1 MGTEEDANGDLA
13 RRVSPTLQP
22 GRGSVPPSDSTREA
36 TGEDFLFHLYR
47 GSELLQDSRVLEAK
61 EELEHALLLQPRDP
75 KGQDLLATVYFRI
88 GAFPRAIQIYERLRA
103 DSPEDT
109 SLKLNL
115 ALCYLKTG
123 QAQAARIELEDVVR
137 IHPEHRRAWG
147 YLGLAYERVGEF
159 DKAVSAF
166 VQGGH
171 TVMAKRISDR
181 RTGNSINVANAAQAA
196 ESVEIREAA
205 SQAFN
210 ELDAGE
216 LSFALAEPATH
227 QTGTWRSVE
236 LGEGADSVPHG
247 RTLPNVT
254 APPPPSAEA
263 ARVRSMSSHSAP
275 AQSSLPSLGDLVR
288 TSFFETDAPMVL
300 DPSGLLAVRLVKG
313 ERSCAARLDAL
324 RMYSGAIQTSVL
336 ERRARGASLG
346 EPFGGLGGPLMR
358 IDGDGPLL
366 LGPRPSRHI
375 VAFSVREEVFFL
387 REDVVLA
394 FDLGITFENSRLAQG
409 DQEALPI
416 VQLRGPGAIAIELLD
431 PLRTLDVIASSLD
444 PELGTVTARASSVVG
459 WIGRLVPRAV
469 MASDAPSGQRGL
481 VRFSGDGTLLLS
493 GR

>member
-1 MGTEEDANGDLA
+1 MGTEEDANGDVS

-22 GRGSVPPSDSTREA
+22 GRGSVHPPTVHPPSDSTRET

-123 QAQAARIELEDVVR
+123 QAQGARVELEDVVR
-137 IHPEHRRAWG
+137 LHPEHKRAWG

-171 TVMAKRISDR
+171 SVMAKRISDR
-181 RTGNSINVANAAQAA
+181 RTGHSINVVSAAQAA
-196 ESVEIREAA
+196 ESVEIRQAA

-216 LSFALAEPATH
+216 LSFALAEPASH
-227 QTGTWRSVE
+227 QTGTWRSIE
-236 LGEGADSVPHG
+236 LGEGADVAPPPAG

-263 ARVRSMSSHSAP
+263 ARVRSMSS
-275 AQSSLPSLGDLVR
+275 L
-288 TSFFETDAPMVL
+288 
-300 DPSGLLAVRLVKG
+300 
-313 ERSCAARLDAL
+313 
-324 RMYSGAIQTSVL
+324 
-336 ERRARGASLG
+336 
-346 EPFGGLGGPLMR
+346 
-358 IDGDGPLL
+358 
-366 LGPRPSRHI
+366 
-375 VAFSVREEVFFL
+375 
-387 REDVVLA
+387 
-394 FDLGITFENSRLAQG
+394 N
-409 DQEALPI
+409 
-416 VQLRGPGAIAIELLD
+416 
-431 PLRTLDVIASSLD
+431 
-444 PELGTVTARASSVVG
+444 
-459 WIGRLVPRAV
+459 
-469 MASDAPSGQRGL
+469 
-481 VRFSGDGTLLLS
+481 
-493 GR
+493 